1 MVRAEADLNKAKQH
15 VRGLQDLMT
24 SLNADPAARAR
35 TAMDL
40 ADAQVE
46 AESAEKILASV

>member
-1 MVRAEADLNKAKQH
+1 VDKCHGSANRWLSEADLNKAKQH

-46 AESAEKILASV
+46 A